1 MNSTI
6 QKRFDAIELQR
17 IDLFQLLKNVS
28 AEKLNFQPEGK
39 WSVNLIVAHLIAA
52 ERLSVMYLTKKIQA
66 IDEVGDTGLIEEL
79 KMIGLIISQRLP
91 FKFKAPKIVVENT
104 AKDQNIAQLEQDWIA
119 VRGELKIIL
128 EKLSDNQIKR
138 SIYKHVRAGKLNIQH
153 ALIFFGEHVIHH
165 RPQINKLLS

>member
-6 QKRFDAIELQR
+6 QKRFDLIESQRIEL
-17 IDLFQLLKNVS
+17 LQLLKKIPS
-28 AEKLNFQPEGK
+28 EKLNFQPEGK
-39 WSVNLIVAHLIAA
+39 WSINHIVAHMIAA

-66 IDEVGDTGLIEEL
+66 INEVEDTGLVEEL

-91 FKFKAPKIVVENT
+91 FKFKAPKIVVEHT
-104 AKDQNIAQLEQDWIA
+104 AKDQDLAQLEGEWIK
-119 VRGELKIIL
+119 VRADLKKLL
-128 EKLSDNQIKR
+128 EKISDNHIKR

>member
-1 MNSTI
+1 MNLAL
-6 QKRFDAIELQR
+6 QKKFDTIELQR

-39 WSVNLIVAHLIAA
+39 WSINHIIAHMIAA
-52 ERLSVMYLTKKIQA
+52 ERLSVLYLTKKIQA
-66 IDEVGDTGLIEEL
+66 INEVEDTGLVEEL

-91 FKFKAPKIVVENT
+91 FKFKAPKIVIENT
-104 AKDQNIAQLEQDWIA
+104 AKNQDISQLEQDWIA
-119 VRGELKIIL
+119 VRADLKIIL
-128 EKLSDNQIKR
+128 EKFSDDQIKR
-138 SIYKHVRAGKLNIQH
+138 SIYKHIRAGKLNIQH